1 MSFDTKQI
9 LHIITEIIVV
19 VSITIYFV
27 NKNNQ
32 MLKHIEELEAK
43 IKQQE
48 EILQN
53 HDNLILKIMNTVNM
67 LSQQQQYIPQQH
79 VQVQPQVQP
88 QVQHQVQFTKTKQ
101 LPKNISSTK
110 KVVVILPKKE
120 EEKPKFSKIEE
131 IIEEE
136 DEEECDEEENLD
148 DELLEELKDL
158 DEEHH
163 IEDVKEHI

>member
-32 MLKHIEELEAK
+32 LLNHIEELEAK

-67 LSQQQQYIPQQH
+67 LSQQQYIQ
-79 VQVQPQVQP
+79 QPQVQQLP
-88 QVQHQVQFTKTKQ
+88 KTKQ
-101 LPKNISSTK
+101 LPRNINSSK

-120 EEKPKFSKIEE
+120 EEKPKLSKIEE
-131 IIEEE
+131 IIDEE
-136 DEEECDEEENLD
+136 DEEEEEEENLD

-158 DEEHH
+158 EENNIVEHEVDDEEH
-163 IEDVKEHI
+163 I

>member
-32 MLKHIEELEAK
+32 LLNHIEELEAK

-67 LSQQQQYIPQQH
+67 LSQQQYIQ
-79 VQVQPQVQP
+79 QPQVQQP
-88 QVQHQVQFTKTKQ
+88 QVQQPQVQQLPKTKQ
-101 LPKNISSTK
+101 LPRNINSSK

-120 EEKPKFSKIEE
+120 EEKPKLSKIEE
-131 IIEEE
+131 IIDEE
-136 DEEECDEEENLD
+136 DEEEEEEENLD

-158 DEEHH
+158 EENNIVEHEVDDEEH
-163 IEDVKEHI
+163 I